1 MLGQLVDK
9 QRRAVAVVKEAMKA
23 QGLPDCSVCVTVHN
37 WGAIS
42 GNYQNCAVFIQ
53 SLGNEEPSY
62 ETGVSVVEAVKK
74 TLIILKGR
82 YLVRDGATMDE
93 STEAPF

>member
-1 MLGQLVDK
+1 MLTKLVDK
-9 QRRAVAVVKEAMKA
+9 QRRAVAVVKEAMRT
-23 QGLPDCSVCVTVHN
+23 QGLPDRSVCVTVEN
-37 WGAIS
+37 WSANS

-74 TLIILKGR
+74 TVDFLKGR
-82 YLVRDGATMDE
+82 LIYN
-93 STEAPF
+93 SAPFDGNEEEALF